1 MLTAHQVRNKQ
12 RAAVRRREDDIEEDE
27 ITSGELNL
35 IPYLDIVTN
44 LMLFLLASVTAI
56 IILGQLNTT
65 LPDKGPPPTDSTD
78 TNPNKDPDSQPL
90 KLVVSVAKDKI
101 VVWSVT
107 GIEGTLQQPKAVINR
122 AGAVGAE
129 CDGGYMCETNACDQS
144 ADPGKPGHCKA
155 SNEVATP
162 VYDYRALNAVLY
174 DIAKRH
180 YAGKNRVGETYQ
192 AILMADGSIPYG
204 TVISLMGAMRCKL
217 PAVGKPPITCWLP
230 DKPNDVTKKN
240 ASGIDEGGFVFDTT
254 KAVYDPDKMA
264 LFHDIIFSTG
274 FE

>member
-1 MLTAHQVRNKQ
+1 MLSAHQVRNKQ

-65 LPDKGPPPTDSTD
+65 LPDKNNSATAANPQTD
-78 TNPNKDPDSQPL
+78 PNDQPL
-90 KLVVSVAKDKI
+90 KLVISVAKDKI
-101 VVWSVT
+101 TVWSVS
-107 GIEGTLQQPKAVINR
+107 GLEGTLANPKAVIPR
-122 AGAVGAE
+122 TGQLGSK
-129 CDGGYMCETNACDQS
+129 CDGPYMCETNACDLHT
-144 ADPGKPGHCKA
+144 AVCVA
-155 SNEVATP
+155 SNDPVAP
-162 VYDYRALNAVLY
+162 VFDYRLLNKTLY
-174 DIAKRH
+174 DIAKAR
-180 YAGKNRVGETYQ
+180 YLGKPRKADTYQ

-204 TVISLMGAMRCKL
+204 TIVSLMSAMRCKMPELSKEAGPCYL
-217 PAVGKPPITCWLP
+217 PNADDKLKKAANPID
-230 DKPNDVTKKN
+230 DKNWVY
-240 ASGIDEGGFVFDTT
+240 DTDR
-254 KAVYDPDKMA
+254 ANYDPDKMS

>member
-12 RAAVRRREDDIEEDE
+12 RAAVRRREDDVEEDE

-35 IPYLDIVTN
+35 VPYLDIVTN

-65 LPDKGPPPTDSTD
+65 LPDKAPQGSAA
-78 TNPNKDPDSQPL
+78 NPQQDPNDQPL

-101 VVWSVT
+101 VVWSVS
-107 GIEGTLQQPKAVINR
+107 GLEGTLANPKAVIPR
-122 AGAVGAE
+122 AGQNGAK
-129 CDGGYMCETNACDQS
+129 CDGAYMCESGACDAGTQQ
-144 ADPGKPGHCKA
+144 CKA
-155 SNEVATP
+155 SNDPIVP
-162 VYDYRALNAVLY
+162 VYDYRALNKVLY
-174 DIAKRH
+174 DIAKAR
-180 YAGKNRVGETYQ
+180 YTGKPRKPDTYQ

-204 TVISLMGAMRCKL
+204 TIVSLMSAMRCKM
-217 PAVGKPPITCWLP
+217 PDVGKEAGPCYLP
-230 DKPNDVTKKN
+230 NADATLKKATNPVDDKNW
-240 ASGIDEGGFVFDTT
+240 
-254 KAVYDPDKMA
+254 VYDTDRANYDPEKMS

>member
-1 MLTAHQVRNKQ
+1 MLSAHQVRNKQ

-56 IILGQLNTT
+56 IILGQINTT
-65 LPDKGPPPTDSTD
+65 LPDKGQQAQAG
-78 TNPNKDPDSQPL
+78 NPNQNPDDQPL
-90 KLVVSVAKDKI
+90 KMVVSVAKDKL

-107 GIEGTLQQPKAVINR
+107 GLEGTLSTPKAVIGR
-122 AGAVGAE
+122 TGTVGSP
-129 CDGGYMCETNACDQS
+129 CDGAYMCETNMCD
-144 ADPGKPGHCKA
+144 GTTLTCKA
-155 SNEVATP
+155 SNDPPVQ
-162 VYDYRALNAVLY
+162 VYDYRALNKVLY
-174 DIAKRH
+174 DIAKAH
-180 YAGKNRVGETYQ
+180 YTGKHRAQDTYQ

-204 TVISLMGAMRCKL
+204 TIISLMGAMRCKMPDLGKETPVCLL
-217 PAVGKPPITCWLP
+217 PNADEKVKKAANPIDLT
-230 DKPNDVTKKN
+230 N
-240 ASGIDEGGFVFDTT
+240 G
-254 KAVYDPDKMA
+254 VYDTERADYDADKMS